1 LSSVILEPN
10 HIQISVTANE
20 FIKSASQNKNRRI
33 MLPKREKKEK
43 GKDTNQIKQK
53 HLNETA

>member
-33 MLPKREKKEK
+33 MLPKREKKRKRERHK
-43 GKDTNQIKQK
+43 SNKTKAFK
-53 HLNETA
+53 